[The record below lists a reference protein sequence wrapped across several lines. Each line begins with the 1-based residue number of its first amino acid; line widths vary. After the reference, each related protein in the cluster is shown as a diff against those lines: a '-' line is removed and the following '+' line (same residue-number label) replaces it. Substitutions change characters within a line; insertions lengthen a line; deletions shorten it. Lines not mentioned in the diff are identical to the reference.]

1 VCECV
6 LSVNVCFE
14 GCAAYVRV
22 KKCVCMREGGREC
35 ARLFGGLSAYVF
47 AGIYVCICESPD
59 ISTEVLVC
67 A

>member
-1 VCECV
+1 MRARE
-6 LSVNVCFE
+6 S
-14 GCAAYVRV
+14 
-22 KKCVCMREGGREC
+22 VCMREGGREC
-35 ARLFGGLSAYVF
+35 ARLFGGLGAYVF

>member
-22 KKCVCMREGGREC
+22 KRCLCMREGGSVRVCLEGRVRTC
-35 ARLFGGLSAYVF
+35 SQGFMCVF
-47 AGIYVCICESPD
+47 VRVQTFPQRF
-59 ISTEVLVC
+59 
-67 A
+67 